1 MERSGNIR
9 QLVLS
14 LRMIIGLGLGLVSG
28 LGLGLVGTIFEQ
40 TEGKLQMLI
49 SLSFLIRSS
58 WSRVRWKGNVII
70 FSMTSKLWKSVQYW
84 QSYSTSRKVPKWP
97 SFQLWFLISQLFLNW
112 FSKVKVF
119 QKAQDIAFPTS
130 SQQ

>member
-28 LGLGLVGTIFEQ
+28 LGLGLVGTTFEQ

-58 WSRVRWKGNVII
+58 
-70 FSMTSKLWKSVQYW
+70 
-84 QSYSTSRKVPKWP
+84 
-97 SFQLWFLISQLFLNW
+97 
-112 FSKVKVF
+112 
-119 QKAQDIAFPTS
+119 
-130 SQQ
+130 

>member
-14 LRMIIGLGLGLVSG
+14 LRMIIGLESGLGSG
-28 LGLGLVGTIFEQ
+28 LGLGLVGTTFEQ

-58 WSRVRWKGNVII
+58 
-70 FSMTSKLWKSVQYW
+70 
-84 QSYSTSRKVPKWP
+84 
-97 SFQLWFLISQLFLNW
+97 
-112 FSKVKVF
+112 
-119 QKAQDIAFPTS
+119 
-130 SQQ
+130 

>member
-14 LRMIIGLGLGLVSG
+14 LRMNIGLGLGLVSG
-28 LGLGLVGTIFEQ
+28 LGLGLVGTTFEQ

-58 WSRVRWKGNVII
+58 
-70 FSMTSKLWKSVQYW
+70 
-84 QSYSTSRKVPKWP
+84 
-97 SFQLWFLISQLFLNW
+97 
-112 FSKVKVF
+112 
-119 QKAQDIAFPTS
+119 
-130 SQQ
+130 